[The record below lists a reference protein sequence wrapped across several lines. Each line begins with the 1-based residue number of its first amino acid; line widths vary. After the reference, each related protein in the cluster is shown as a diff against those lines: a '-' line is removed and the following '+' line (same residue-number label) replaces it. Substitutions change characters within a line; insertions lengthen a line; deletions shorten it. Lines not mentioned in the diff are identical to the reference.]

1 MAAQFYTH
9 RVLFRSLRTGETIT
23 WKHFTSATEAAIFHK
38 NALMAAQ
45 HYTVTLERITQ

>member
-1 MAAQFYTH
+1 MASQYYTH

-23 WKHFTSATEAAIFHK
+23 WKHFTSASEAVMFHK
-38 NALMAAQ
+38 NALMAAK